1 MANTLKYNTGV
12 LLAESKELRQAADDI
27 ESAVASMLKYV
38 NELKG
43 EWVGDGATALFDK
56 LDTNWQDPINKYAE
70 MLRELSDA
78 LSDAAGRYDALQ
90 SEYAQIQAP

>member
-1 MANTLKYNTGV
+1 MSDILKYDTEMMRGQAKKLNDS
-12 LLAESKELRQAADDI
+12 AKEIRK
-27 ESAVASMLKYV
+27 AVNSMLENV
-38 NELKG
+38 ATLKG
-43 EWVGDGATALFDK
+43 EWVGDGATALFGK

-90 SEYAQIQAP
+90 SDYAQIQAP

>member
-1 MANTLKYNTGV
+1 MSEKLKYDTEV
-12 LLAESKELRQAADDI
+12 LLAESEALGRAADDI
-27 ESAVASMLKYV
+27 ESAVASMLKHV
-38 NELKG
+38 SELKG

-90 SEYAQIQAP
+90 SDYAQIQAP